1 MTKIIPFPPSVRPPT
16 VLPKGVFA
24 GYPRF
29 AREFGHPAL
38 KLVPP
43 AWHPGPA
50 NDHDAAVE

>member
-1 MTKIIPFPPSVRPPT
+1 MTKIIPFPPAVRPPT
-16 VLPKGVFA
+16 VLPKSVFA